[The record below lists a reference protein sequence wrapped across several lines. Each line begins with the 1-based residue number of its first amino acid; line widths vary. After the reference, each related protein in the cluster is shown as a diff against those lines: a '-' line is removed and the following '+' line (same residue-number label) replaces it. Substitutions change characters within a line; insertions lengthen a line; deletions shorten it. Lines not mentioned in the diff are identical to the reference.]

1 MRRILLPVC
10 ALLAAAFASGVHA
23 AGGTGSYELP
33 WRTRGEVL
41 EYRSCG
47 CADSCWVAEVRD
59 TRTKA
64 LKGRLRCDCER
75 LFYMTGP
82 RGPER
87 VQAQSCELGEGAD
100 KPQAIGKTLERLL
113 LRAR

>member
-10 ALLAAAFASGVHA
+10 ALLGAAFASGVHA

-64 LKGRLRCDCER
+64 LKGRLRCAPSHHR
-75 LFYMTGP
+75 LQRGIPKPRKRTGFD
-82 RGPER
+82 
-87 VQAQSCELGEGAD
+87 VELVE
-100 KPQAIGKTLERLL
+100 AIGKTLERLL